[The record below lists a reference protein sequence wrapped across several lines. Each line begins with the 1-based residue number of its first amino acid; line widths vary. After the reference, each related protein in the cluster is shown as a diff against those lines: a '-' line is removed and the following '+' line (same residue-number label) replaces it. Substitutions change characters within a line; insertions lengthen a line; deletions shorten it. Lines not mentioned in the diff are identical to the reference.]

1 MFQGL
6 IDEIIIR
13 LNACT
18 MAGSDGLC
26 EAQLLAD
33 PGNFDGLEPAP
44 GPELNALFKSTGRGS
59 GSGG

>member
-1 MFQGL
+1 
-6 IDEIIIR
+6 
-13 LNACT
+13 

-26 EAQLLAD
+26 EAQRLAD

-44 GPELNALFKSTGRGS
+44 GRGLNALFKSTGSGRGS

>member
-1 MFQGL
+1 MFQGR

-26 EAQLLAD
+26 EAQRLAD

-44 GPELNALFKSTGRGS
+44 GRGLNALFKSTGS